1 MAKHRQSEQ
10 LDQLVGAILASPAAA
25 VPRPAAR
32 LVRFA
37 PIAAALRGLPTE
49 KFRSSL
55 KADIQRRALM
65 ASKPAAASEIR
76 QTATAYL
83 CVNDAAA
90 AIEFYKKAFDAA
102 EVMRLQG
109 PGPKIGHA
117 EIRIGNSSIYLSD
130 EFPEYGVR
138 GPQSLGGS
146 PIRINLK
153 VNDVDAFAR
162 RAVGA
167 GATVV
172 RPIEDQFYGERS
184 GQFADPF
191 GYTWNL
197 STRTEDLTGP
207 EIQRRME
214 SMIEQAGSSASQAS
228 AVPPVNFIRK
238 GFTTLTPYLI
248 LQNAAGA
255 IDFVK
260 HVFGAEETVRDIG
273 SAGGIHCEVRIGGS
287 MMMIG
292 GGGPEVSWRGES
304 RPMAFHVFVKD
315 TDAVYE
321 RALGAGATSL
331 QPPVD
336 MPYPERNGRVRDAFG
351 NHWYIASPLGATSR
365 PELAPS
371 VQPYLH
377 PLRAE
382 PVVNFLK
389 RAFGAEEIG
398 RSASPDG
405 VIRHTNIRIGTGAL
419 EMGEA
424 YGPYQPMPG
433 MYYLYVEDADAMYR
447 RALAAG
453 GISLSEPADMP
464 YGDRVSGVK
473 DMFGNEWCIATHIRD
488 MGA

>member
-1 MAKHRQSEQ
+1 MAKQPQSEQ
-10 LDQLVGAILASPAAA
+10 LDQFVGAILASPAAA
-25 VPRPAAR
+25 VPRHAAGQVR
-32 LVRFA
+32 LA
-37 PIAAALRGLPTE
+37 PIAAALRGLPRE

-65 ASKPAAASEIR
+65 ASKPATASEIR

-83 CVNDAAA
+83 CVNNAAA

-102 EVMRLQG
+102 EVMRLHG

-130 EFPEYGVR
+130 EFPEYGVH

-146 PIRINLK
+146 PVRINLE

-162 RAVGA
+162 RAVVA

-172 RPIEDQFYGERS
+172 RPIEDQFYGKRS

-197 STRTEDLTGP
+197 STRTEDVTGP
-207 EIQRRME
+207 EMQRRLD
-214 SMIEQAGSSASQAS
+214 SMMQHAGPAASQD
-228 AVPPVNFIRK
+228 PGVNVIRK
-238 GFTTLTPYLI
+238 GFTTLTPYLV

-260 HVFGAEETVRDIG
+260 HVFGAEETFRDIG

-287 MMMIG
+287 MIMIG
-292 GGGPEVSWRGES
+292 GGGPEVSWKGES
-304 RPMAFHVFVKD
+304 RPMALHVFVQD
-315 TDAVYE
+315 TDAVYH

-331 QPPVD
+331 QSPVD
-336 MPYPERNGRVRDAFG
+336 MPYGERNGRVRDAFG
-351 NHWYIASPLGATSR
+351 NHWYIASPLGETSR

-371 VQPYLH
+371 VRPYLH

-398 RSASPDG
+398 RSVSPDG

-419 EMGEA
+419 EIGEA
-424 YGPYQPMPG
+424 YGPYLPMPG
-433 MYYLYVEDADAMYR
+433 MYFLYVEDADAMYR

-453 GISLSEPADMP
+453 GISLYEPTDMP